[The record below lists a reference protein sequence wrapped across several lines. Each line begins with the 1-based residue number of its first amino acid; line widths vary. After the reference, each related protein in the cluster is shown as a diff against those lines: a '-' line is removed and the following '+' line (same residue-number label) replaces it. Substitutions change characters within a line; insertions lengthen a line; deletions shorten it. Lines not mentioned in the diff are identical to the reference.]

1 MALTQLLLTT
11 FVAYWLRTQYLS
23 SRERLT
29 KELSDYYVNTH
40 DELIDTLLFKSYV
53 NPALKG
59 RKIITVNLRPDK
71 DSISINNDSIFANR
85 ETEDI
90 ILRSVRMIVSHSEDS
105 SGPVK
110 SHITAVGFNI
120 DSATFSRRFHGKMND
135 AGMRFGFSW
144 NTADGDSVSE
154 VTGNAIFMDPLPG
167 TKLPVGRVSGYGGYL
182 MLSILPQLFFGLFLT
197 LLSSL
202 AFILTYRNLRDHA
215 VLNNLRNEFI
225 GNMTHELK
233 TPVATLR
240 VALEALGRY
249 DLRKEPVVLDEYL
262 RLASQETAR
271 LEELI
276 NRVLDH
282 SLLESNS
289 QIAKMSETD
298 INTLVSDAVDL
309 MKIRP
314 AEGSVTFFR
323 ADEEI
328 KVMCDRLYLKSVV
341 LNLIDNSLKY
351 CDKTPEVNVFARKE
365 GRHAVIEVSDN
376 GAGIPEEYHDRIF
389 EKFFRLPSGNVHNVK
404 GYGLGLSFASLVM
417 QIHGGTISIRNHTPG
432 CSFIIKLPSA

>member
-1 MALTQLLLTT
+1 MTQLLLTA
-11 FVAYWLRTQYLS
+11 FVAYWLRSQYQS
-23 SRERLT
+23 SRERLV
-29 KELSDYYVNTH
+29 KELSDCYVNTH
-40 DELIDTLLFKSYV
+40 DELLDTLLFKSYV
-53 NPALKG
+53 NPLLKG
-59 RKIITVNLRPDK
+59 KKIITVNLRPDK
-71 DSISINNDSIFANR
+71 DSISIINDSIFAIR

-110 SHITAVGFNI
+110 SHVSAVGFNI
-120 DSATFSRRFHGKMND
+120 DSAAFSRHFHRKMND
-135 AGMRFGFSW
+135 AGMRFGFNW
-144 NTADGDSVSE
+144 NTAEGESVSA
-154 VTGNAIFMDPLPG
+154 VTGKVIIMDPLPG
-167 TKLPVGRVSGYGGYL
+167 SALPVGRVSVYGWYL
-182 MLSILPQLFFGLFLT
+182 LLSILPQLLFGLFLI

-202 AFILTYRNLRDHA
+202 AFILTYRNLRDHT
-215 VLNNLRNEFI
+215 VLNNLRDEFI

-233 TPVATLR
+233 TPVATLS

-249 DLRKEPVVLDEYL
+249 NLRNEPVVLDEYL

-289 QIAKMSETD
+289 QITKMSETD
-298 INTLVSDAVDL
+298 INTLVSEAVDL
-309 MKIRP
+309 MKIRLT
-314 AEGSVTFFR
+314 EGSVTFFSS
-323 ADEEI
+323 DEEI
-328 KVMCDRLYLKSVV
+328 IVMCDRLYLKSVV

-351 CDKTPEVNVFARKE
+351 CDKTPEINVFTRKE
-365 GRHAVIEVSDN
+365 GQHAVIEVSDN
-376 GAGIPEEYHDRIF
+376 GPGIPEEYHDRIF
-389 EKFFRLPSGNVHNVK
+389 EKFFRLPSGNIHNVK

-417 QIHGGTISIRNHTPG
+417 KVHGGTIRIRNHTPG